1 MLWILSIQI
10 IGFCWQGE
18 FYFRLSCSKT
28 TSYKIFS
35 PGINLAY
42 LQEKV
47 SMGIFYK
54 EVEKRGANDKNMP
67 KMVSRFLRFKDK
79 KEEKNWPKSF

>member
-1 MLWILSIQI
+1 
-10 IGFCWQGE
+10 
-18 FYFRLSCSKT
+18 
-28 TSYKIFS
+28 
-35 PGINLAY
+35 
-42 LQEKV
+42 
-47 SMGIFYK
+47 MGIFYK